1 MFVNKVIL
9 YDDKIIITYN
19 ISSQNEISVD
29 VVEQAAFAALDECS
43 SKLSLAPPAGGLPL
57 HPIRFTLCKAVFY
70 CLSWIII
77 YKPNFVISPWQTVI

>member
-9 YDDKIIITYN
+9 YDNKIIITYN

-43 SKLSLAPPAGGLPL
+43 SKLSLPPPNVEKTNTTNIFFVSGL
-57 HPIRFTLCKAVFY
+57 FG
-70 CLSWIII
+70 IITT
-77 YKPNFVISPWQTVI
+77 PHD